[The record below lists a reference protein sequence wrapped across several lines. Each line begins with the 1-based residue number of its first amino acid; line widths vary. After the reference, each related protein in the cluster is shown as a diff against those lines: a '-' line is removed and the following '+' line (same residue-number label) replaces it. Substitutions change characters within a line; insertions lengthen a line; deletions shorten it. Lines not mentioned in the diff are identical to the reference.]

1 MSSSKDTRRS
11 AALNSKTERAISNY
25 ATVAGAAGVSLLA
38 LVQPSAAKIIYTPVH
53 TIINPSSTLNLD
65 INQDGISDF
74 TITNQN
80 YSFAPGHIRDTGSL
94 LSYGAVT
101 VTGGSNS
108 NHVVGKQPFAS
119 ALPMRFR
126 VGSNDQF
133 IGGSAVPPTM
143 ELCERSTFSTRVDN
157 GYWPNAQNK
166 YLGLKFSINGQTHF
180 GWARFSVK
188 RSACKITAL
197 LTGYAYETVANRP
210 IATGKTSGPVDA
222 AELLSPSHAPMP
234 PALGLLAQGADGL
247 AIWRKEEETVTK

>member
-1 MSSSKDTRRS
+1 MTGRSKRPR
-11 AALNSKTERAISNY
+11 AALRVRTEKSVSSY
-25 ATVAGAAGVSLLA
+25 AAAAGASLLA

-119 ALPMRFR
+119 ALPMRVR
-126 VGSNDQF
+126 VGSSDQF
-133 IGGSAVPPTM
+133 IGGSSVPPTM

-210 IATGKTSGPVDA
+210 IATGKTSGPVPA
-222 AELLSPSHAPMP
+222 ADLLSPSDGPTP
-234 PALGLLAQGADGL
+234 CGLGILAQGAAGL
-247 AIWRKEEETVTK
+247 AVWRRKEDE